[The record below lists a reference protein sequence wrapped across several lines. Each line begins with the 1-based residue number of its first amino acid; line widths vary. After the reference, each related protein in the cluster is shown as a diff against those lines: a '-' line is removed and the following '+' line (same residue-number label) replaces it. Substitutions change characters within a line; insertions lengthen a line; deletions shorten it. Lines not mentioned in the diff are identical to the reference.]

1 MVFEKLNKTCCNLVS
16 FGSCFIVH
24 SVGMGLFLFIGG
36 PTLICRWVNF
46 PIAMATHPHT
56 NEGMGHIPWYKLLF
70 LSKNQILKCRYLSV
84 NYQNGVFFLSKLD
97 NDHVPESQYAQHG
110 WLNQTKQVKNTKL

>member
-1 MVFEKLNKTCCNLVS
+1 MVNSTWEWVVFEELNKTRCNLVS

-36 PTLICRWVNF
+36 PTLICGWVNF
-46 PIAMATHPHT
+46 PIAMAAHPHT
-56 NEGMGHIPWYKLLF
+56 NEGMRHIPWYKLLC
-70 LSKNQILKCRYLSV
+70 LSKNQI
-84 NYQNGVFFLSKLD
+84 
-97 NDHVPESQYAQHG
+97 HG